1 MSDSMGTLLVSCF
14 GGFLLRCIEQMQ
26 KTDNVSAID
35 DAAACDG
42 ILGPLDSGLATHCH
56 DAN

>member
-1 MSDSMGTLLVSCF
+1 MGTLLVSCF
-14 GGFLLRCIEQMQ
+14 GGVLLRWIEQMQ

-42 ILGPLDSGLATHCH
+42 ILEPLDSGLATHCH